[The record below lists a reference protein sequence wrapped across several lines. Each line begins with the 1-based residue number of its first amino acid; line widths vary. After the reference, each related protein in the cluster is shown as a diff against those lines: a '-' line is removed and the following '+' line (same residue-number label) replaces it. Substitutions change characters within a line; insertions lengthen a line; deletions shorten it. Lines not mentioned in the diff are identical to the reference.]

1 MHTLAIGADHGG
13 FELKQQLAEHIRSRG
28 YAVEDCGTHSTEA
41 VDYPAIAAE
50 VAQRVADGRAAV
62 GVIVDGAGIGS
73 AMTAN
78 KFPGVRAALCYDLS
92 SARNSREHNNANVLT
107 LGASLIGAGL
117 ARQIVDT
124 FLDTQCTAERHLR
137 RAAMIDEID
146 AGLRNAA
153 RATRQPPAPPGVLEA
168 GDAGKREVGKPPA
181 EPGADGMNKR
191 NATLDSSVT
200 ELSETDLERVADR
213 IAQMLGA
220 GVRAGGHAE
229 HACTEACGFCKSC
242 GEINPELVRSFID
255 LGADRIAHRGEGGA
269 VPKDIARYIDH
280 TLLRSDATF
289 DQVTKLCK
297 EAREFG
303 FASVCVNPCYVS
315 HCAGLLRGSRV
326 KVCTVI
332 GFPLGANCTET
343 KALEARRAI
352 REGATEVDMV
362 INVGALK
369 SGRDDLVYRDIRAVV
384 EAAQD
389 GGAISKVILETA
401 LLNDDEK
408 TRACQAAR
416 RARAD
421 FVKTSTGFG
430 PGGATADDVALM
442 SRAVSGTKMGV
453 KASGGIR
460 NLEDAQQM
468 IRAGATR
475 IGASAGVRIV
485 KESQGVTVSDSPTG
499 KY

>member
-28 YAVEDCGTHSTEA
+28 NAVEDCGTHSTEA
-41 VDYPAIAAE
+41 VDYPLIAAE
-50 VAQRVADGRAAV
+50 VAQRVADGRAEV

-73 AMTAN
+73 AMAAN

-92 SARNSREHNNANVLT
+92 SARNAREHNNANVLT

-117 ARQIVDT
+117 ARQIVDV

-137 RAAMIDEID
+137 RAAMIDDID
-146 AGLRNAA
+146 RELRNGEAN
-153 RATRQPPAPPGVLEA
+153 RQPPAPPGVLTPDHLIGREA
-168 GDAGKREVGKPPA
+168 KLPPA
-181 EPGADGMNKR
+181 EPGAAGLVKR
-191 NATLDSSVT
+191 IANSEASLTDISELD
-200 ELSETDLERVADR
+200 LKRVADR

-220 GVRAGGHAE
+220 GASVGGHAE
-229 HACTEACGFCKSC
+229 HTCTEACGFCKSC
-242 GEINPELVRSFID
+242 AELNPDLVRRFIN

-280 TLLRSDATF
+280 TLLRPDATF
-289 DQVTKLCK
+289 DQVTKLCN

-332 GFPLGANCTET
+332 GFPLGANATET

-369 SGRDDLVYRDIRAVV
+369 SGRDELAYRDIRAVV

-389 GGAISKVILETA
+389 GGAICKVILETA

-460 NLEDAQQM
+460 NLQDAEQM

-485 KESQGVTVSDSPTG
+485 KESQGVTFSETPAG

>member
-1 MHTLAIGADHGG
+1 MQTLAIGADHGG
-13 FELKQQLAEHIRSRG
+13 FELKGLLADHIRSRG
-28 YAVEDCGTHSTEA
+28 FAVEDCGTHSTQA

-62 GVIVDGAGIGS
+62 GLIIDGAGIGS

-117 ARQIVDT
+117 ARQIVDV
-124 FLDTQCTAERHLR
+124 FLDTECTAERHLR
-137 RAAMIDEID
+137 RAAMIGEIEQKI
-146 AGLRNAA
+146 AQRGGQAHF
-153 RATRQPPAPPGVLEA
+153 APKTPQNEPVPGR
-168 GDAGKREVGKPPA
+168 GQDGAGKTNGPSPNPLPWGEGLK
-181 EPGADGMNKR
+181 E
-191 NATLDSSVT
+191 NALT
-200 ELSETDLERVADR
+200 ELSETDLARIAER
-213 IAQMLGA
+213 IAQMLAPGA
-220 GVRAGGHAE
+220 GASPAGHT
-229 HACTEACGFCKSC
+229 CTEACGFCQSC
-242 GEINPELVRSFID
+242 AELNPELVRSFIH
-255 LGADRIAHRGEGGA
+255 LGADRITHRGAGVA

-280 TLLRSDATF
+280 TLLRPDATF
-289 DQVTKLCK
+289 DQITKLCN

-303 FASVCVNPCYVS
+303 FASVCINPCYVR
-315 HCAGLLRGSRV
+315 HCAGLLRGSSV

-332 GFPLGANCTET
+332 GFPLGANAAET

-362 INVGALK
+362 INIGALK
-369 SGRDDLVYRDIRAVV
+369 SGRDELVYRDIRAVV
-384 EAAQD
+384 EAAMD
-389 GGAISKVILETA
+389 GGAICKVILETA
-401 LLNDDEK
+401 LLTDAEK

-430 PGGATADDVALM
+430 PGGATAEDVALM
-442 SRAVSGTKMGV
+442 SRAVAGTKMGV

-460 NLEDAQQM
+460 SLQDAEQM

-485 KESQGVTVSDSPTG
+485 KESQGVTFSEAG
-499 KY
+499 AAKY